1 MIPSPADPLSYLCS
15 LEQYGIK
22 LGLDNIRTL
31 TTALNHPERSFQ
43 SIVVA
48 GTNGKGSVAAMIERS
63 LRAAGYK
70 TGRYTSPHLVALSE
84 RFVIDGR
91 PVTID
96 VLRREASR
104 LRSTIDTLR
113 STGELAAPPTFF
125 EATTAIALS
134 LFRQAGVSLAV
145 LEVGMGGRFDA
156 TNIVTPVAVVIPS
169 IDLDHQQF
177 LGSTLA
183 EIAFEKAGVIGPGAI
198 VVTGESKVVALE
210 VLRRIADERG
220 ARFLEAGQGV
230 KTRATVR
237 VGVTR
242 LEQLTT
248 PWRHYEPLTLAL
260 NGRHQVLNAI
270 VAVRLLEEIGTIGV
284 DVPVPA
290 IRTGLIDTLWRGRLE
305 LVRVEH
311 DRSILLDAAHNVAA
325 ATALG
330 TYVLEAYP
338 GGLPFVFGALRDKD
352 VTGMLRALGTAVTR
366 IVCAPMTSSRA
377 WTTDQLAAIVRKE
390 RGDLPVT
397 LASSPQAALE
407 EAWTEAATVV
417 ATGSI
422 YLIGELIDA
431 LDATKS
437 ARVAGATAQ
446 S

>member
-113 STGELAAPPTFF
+113 NTGELAAPPTFF
-125 EATTAIALS
+125 EATAAIALS

-177 LGSTLA
+177 LG
-183 EIAFEKAGVIGPGAI
+183 
-198 VVTGESKVVALE
+198 
-210 VLRRIADERG
+210 R
-220 ARFLEAGQGV
+220 
-230 KTRATVR
+230 
-237 VGVTR
+237 
-242 LEQLTT
+242 
-248 PWRHYEPLTLAL
+248 PWR
-260 NGRHQVLNAI
+260 
-270 VAVRLLEEIGTIGV
+270 
-284 DVPVPA
+284 
-290 IRTGLIDTLWRGRLE
+290 
-305 LVRVEH
+305 
-311 DRSILLDAAHNVAA
+311 RSRSKR
-325 ATALG
+325 
-330 TYVLEAYP
+330 P
-338 GGLPFVFGALRDKD
+338 G
-352 VTGMLRALGTAVTR
+352 
-366 IVCAPMTSSRA
+366 
-377 WTTDQLAAIVRKE
+377 
-390 RGDLPVT
+390 
-397 LASSPQAALE
+397 
-407 EAWTEAATVV
+407 
-417 ATGSI
+417 
-422 YLIGELIDA
+422 
-431 LDATKS
+431 
-437 ARVAGATAQ
+437 
-446 S
+446 